1 MNEQMLDVI
10 TAMTTGA
17 GLTVSLV
24 VVVAGVVAL
33 WKLFEKA
40 GIPGWHS
47 IIPFLNF
54 YDEYKM
60 TWGNGWFF
68 LLMLIPYVN
77 FVIEIITMLK
87 LAKSFG
93 KSTGFAIGLI
103 FIPTVFWLIL
113 GFDSSKYIGPNGVA
127 PQADVNSGIQQ

>member
-1 MNEQMLDVI
+1 MNEQMTNAV
-10 TAMTTGA
+10 ASMTTGV
-17 GLTVSLV
+17 GLV
-24 VVVAGVVAL
+24 VTLVVAVAGIVAL

-40 GIPGWHS
+40 GYPGWHS
-47 IIPFLNF
+47 IIPFLI
-54 YDEYKM
+54 YDEFKM
-60 TWGNGWFF
+60 SWGNGWFF

-77 FVIEIITMLK
+77 FVIEILLSLK

-103 FIPTVFWLIL
+103 FLPTIFLLIL

-127 PQADVNSGIQQ
+127 AGADTNAAV